1 VIGVTDRPGI
11 PYSPPL
17 DDIWFVLD
25 EIVDLQGLAK
35 LPSFEHADPTLL
47 DGVLSEAARF
57 VAEVVAPLN
66 RLGDEQ
72 HSRRNPDGTVSTPD
86 GFVDAYEKFV
96 AAGWGTVPF
105 PPEYGGGG
113 FPWLVATVLGE
124 MFAAANLSFALCPTL
139 TQAAI
144 ELLLAHGNGEQ
155 RETYLPRLVTGE
167 WTGTMNLTEPDAGS
181 DLGAVRTKA
190 IPADD
195 GTWRISGQ
203 KIFITYGDH
212 DLAENIVHLVLARVP
227 NAPVGTRGISCF
239 IVPKFLLNA
248 NGEVG
253 EANTVSCL
261 SLEDKLGLHASPT
274 CTLEFDGA
282 VGYMIGEPN
291 QGMRYMFTMMNNAR
305 LLVGVQGIALAER
318 AYQQSVAYARERQQG
333 RAPGT
338 AAGTSSA
345 IIDHPDVRRM
355 LMTQK
360 ASIEAVRS
368 LAYLLAESMDLANH
382 DPDPDV
388 RERRGEL
395 VELLT
400 PLTKSWGTDLGV
412 ELTSLALQVHGGAG
426 FIEETGV
433 AQHARDVRITPIYEG
448 TNGIQAIDLVARK
461 LPMRGGGVVN
471 DLLEQI
477 ESLDESLAAAGP
489 EMATIRENLTTSLS
503 TLRRATQW
511 LLAADTPDALAGAT
525 PYQRLFA
532 VVLGGWLM
540 ARQALAAR
548 ARVAGAPAER
558 RAFLEAKSVT
568 ARFYCTQ
575 LLPQA
580 NGLLPAVVA
589 GAADVIELDPDQF

>member
-1 VIGVTDRPGI
+1 MTDRPGI
-11 PYSPPL
+11 PYAPPL
-17 DDIWFVLD
+17 DDIWFALE
-25 EIVDLQGLAK
+25 EIVDVQGLAK
-35 LPSFEHADPTLL
+35 LPSFEHADPAMLE
-47 DGVLSEAARF
+47 GVLSEAARF
-57 VAEVVAPLN
+57 VAEVLAPLN
-66 RLGDEQ
+66 RVGDEQ

-86 GFVDAYEKFV
+86 GFVDAYQKFV
-96 AAGWGTVPF
+96 AAGWGSVPF
-105 PPEYGGGG
+105 PEEYGGGG
-113 FPWLVATVLGE
+113 FPWLVATVLSE
-124 MFAAANLSFALCPTL
+124 MFASANLSFALSSTL
-139 TQAAI
+139 TQGAI
-144 ELLLAHGNGEQ
+144 ELLLAHGSDDQ

-190 IPADD
+190 IAAGD
-195 GTWRISGQ
+195 GTWRVSGQ

-212 DLAENIVHLVLARVP
+212 DLAENIIHLVLARLP
-227 NAPVGTRGISCF
+227 GAPPGTRGISCF
-239 IVPKFLLNA
+239 IVPKFLIGA
-248 NGEVG
+248 NGNIG
-253 EANTVSCL
+253 ERNSVACL

-274 CTLEFDGA
+274 CTLEFDDA
-282 VGYMIGEPN
+282 VAYMVGEPN

-305 LLVGVQGIALAER
+305 LLVGVQGLALAER
-318 AYQQSVAYARERQQG
+318 AYQQSVAYARERAQG
-333 RAPGT
+333 RAPGAT
-338 AAGTSSA
+338 AGTSSP

-360 ASIEAVRS
+360 ASIEAIRA
-368 LAYLLAESMDLANH
+368 LAYLLAESMDLAHH

-388 RERRGEL
+388 RETRGEL

-471 DLLEQI
+471 DLLDEI
-477 ESLDESLAAAGP
+477 HSLDQSLAAAGP
-489 EMATIRENLTTSLS
+489 ELATIREHLATSVS
-503 TLRRATQW
+503 TLRRATQSMIE
-511 LLAADTPDALAGAT
+511 ADATDALAGAT

-532 VVLGGWLM
+532 VVVGGWLM
-540 ARQALAAR
+540 ARQAIAAY
-548 ARVAGAPAER
+548 ARLDSAPADR
-558 RAFLEAKSVT
+558 RAFLETKLVT
-568 ARFYCTQ
+568 ARFFCTQ

-580 NGLLPAVVA
+580 NGLLPAIVA
-589 GAADVIELDPDQF
+589 GAADVVALDPDQF